1 MVLVET
7 ENNFF
12 NFSNANMLIENENG
26 ITAYFS
32 NLATFYVEEK
42 DSLDL
47 NDLDT
52 HFKSFVFGTDKNY
65 INLYNIQFIEEHNS
79 STANLESVETVL
91 HFYNGH
97 QYRIPMTFKNFSQL
111 FNQR

>member
-7 ENNFF
+7 ANNFF
-12 NFSNANMLIENENG
+12 NFSNANVLIENDNG

-32 NLATFYVEEK
+32 NLAQFYIEEK

-47 NDLDT
+47 KDLDT

-65 INLYNIQFIEEHNS
+65 INLYNIQFIEEHNT
-79 STANLESVETVL
+79 STVNLESIETVL

-97 QYRIPMTFKNFSQL
+97 QYRIPMSFKNFSQL